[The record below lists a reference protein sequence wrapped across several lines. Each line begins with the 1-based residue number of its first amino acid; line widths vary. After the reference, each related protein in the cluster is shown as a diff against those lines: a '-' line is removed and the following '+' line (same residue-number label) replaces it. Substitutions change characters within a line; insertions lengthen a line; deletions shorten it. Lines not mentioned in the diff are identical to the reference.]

1 MGMLS
6 TVMSFQILWAM
17 STITTNR
24 TKVTFFTMI
33 FPVMILYSIVGFVP
47 NIALFTP
54 KRLFKS
60 KLEKI
65 LEKKNH
71 VSNDCKYSRM
81 TFFKVCSQLISGRSS
96 LSTKTAY
103 HWNWGSITKINSF
116 LVFLIF
122 LGLVIFSGMAS

>member
-6 TVMSFQILWAM
+6 TVMSFQILWPM

-47 NIALFTP
+47 NVALITP

-60 KLEKI
+60 NLEKI

-71 VSNDCKYSRM
+71 VRNDCKYSRM
-81 TFFKVCSQLISGRSS
+81 TFFKVCCQLISGRSS
-96 LSTKTAY
+96 LATKTAH
-103 HWNWGSITKINSF
+103 HWNWGSITKVNSF
-116 LVFLIF
+116 FVFLIF
-122 LGLVIFSGMAS
+122 LGLLMHFGMIS